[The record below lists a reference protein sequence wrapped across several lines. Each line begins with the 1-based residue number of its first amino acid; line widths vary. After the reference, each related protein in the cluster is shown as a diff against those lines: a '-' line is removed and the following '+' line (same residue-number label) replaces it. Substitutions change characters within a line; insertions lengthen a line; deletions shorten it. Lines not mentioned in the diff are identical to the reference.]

1 MDKLTPDSVKGF
13 DSEVDYTTVLDNFEG
28 PLDLLLYLINKEEI
42 AIEDVFVSQVTEQF
56 LDYMQGLPYLD
67 MEKASEYLNIAATII
82 DIKARSLV
90 PPPDDFFD
98 EDDYGYEED
107 PKDALIRALN
117 EYKMIKEEA
126 DKLKERE
133 TVGYFFKAP
142 DKDVGELQVKYKDF
156 TVEGLVEAFTK
167 LMLKRESE
175 QASAP
180 PPKEIPRE
188 TFTVRDR
195 IRYIRDAFK
204 QKESVIFEELFEKN
218 APKSEIVTTFQALLE
233 LLKHQYI
240 TVEQD
245 GLFAPITLRR
255 NDDKQEEDDLGDI
268 DEYN

>member
-1 MDKLTPDSVKGF
+1 
-13 DSEVDYTTVLDNFEG
+13 
-28 PLDLLLYLINKEEI
+28 
-42 AIEDVFVSQVTEQF
+42 
-56 LDYMQGLPYLD
+56 
-67 MEKASEYLNIAATII
+67 
-82 DIKARSLV
+82 
-90 PPPDDFFD
+90 
-98 EDDYGYEED
+98 
-107 PKDALIRALN
+107 
-117 EYKMIKEEA
+117 MIKEEA

-142 DKDVGELQVKYKDF
+142 DREVGGLQVKYKDL

-175 QASAP
+175 KASAP

-204 QKESVIFEELFEKN
+204 EKSCVNFEDLFEQN

-233 LLKHQYI
+233 LLKHQYL
-240 TVEQD
+240 TVEQE